1 MLTITDHRR
10 DKLGLKYIYPVL
22 SRRSGGLSIG
32 INLNV
37 NNACNWACIYCQVPD
52 LIRGNPPPVDSD
64 ELSRELRYVL
74 TDVIGGDFYVREAI
88 PDEYRS
94 IQDIAI
100 SGNGEPTLVRDFEHI
115 IDMTGVIMDEFGL
128 RGNINLV
135 LITNGSM
142 INKSSVKA
150 GLEKISNLGGEV
162 WFKVDS
168 VTPAGMSRI
177 NDVRG
182 SEASILKRLATSS
195 ALCSTWIQTCVFGYD
210 NKPPEETE
218 LSAYLNF
225 LDAIKSRQIPVE
237 GVLLYGLA
245 RSSMQPGADRLTRLP
260 EQWLQQFALRI
271 NHYDMDV
278 NIFP

>member
-74 TDVIGGDFYVREAI
+74 TDVIGGDFYGREAI

-100 SGNGEPTLVRDFEHI
+100 SGNGEPTLVRDFDHI

-142 INKSSVKA
+142 INKSSVQA
-150 GLEKISNLGGEV
+150 GLKKSQIWV
-162 WFKVDS
+162 
-168 VTPAGMSRI
+168 
-177 NDVRG
+177 VRCG
-182 SEASILKRLATSS
+182 SKLT
-195 ALCSTWIQTCVFGYD
+195 
-210 NKPPEETE
+210 
-218 LSAYLNF
+218 
-225 LDAIKSRQIPVE
+225 
-237 GVLLYGLA
+237 VLL
-245 RSSMQPGADRLTRLP
+245 LP
-260 EQWLQQFALRI
+260 A
-271 NHYDMDV
+271 
-278 NIFP
+278 